1 MKHCEPTTSTGG
13 NLGPRLFKE
22 TTTYTVSLFLN
33 NKKKVFLFFGTLSLT
48 LLIFIQRYVFAYN
61 GFCTQLF

>member
-1 MKHCEPTTSTGG
+1 MKHCEP

-22 TTTYTVSLFLN
+22 TTTVSLFLN

-48 LLIFIQRYVFAYN
+48 LLIFIQRYVFAYYTMDFVHN
-61 GFCTQLF
+61 CSDLLLR